1 MRKSCVIVV
10 VVTASRKRLC
20 YRYKQEAKSA
30 SVPPGP
36 KEHHAASDSAGDS
49 SLADKT
55 DDVTPD
61 FECNIPREEVDLIMS
76 AETRMSGSDYNDDFE
91 RHSTSSDER
100 EMPNVPPWL
109 REAVK

>member
-1 MRKSCVIVV
+1 MEEPRDV
-10 VVTASRKRLC
+10 
-20 YRYKQEAKSA
+20 
-30 SVPPGP
+30 
-36 KEHHAASDSAGDS
+36 KEPRDDTSGSDIS
-49 SLADKT
+49 SPERS

-61 FECNIPREEVDLIMS
+61 FECNVAREDADIILPK
-76 AETRMSGSDYNDDFE
+76 ETTISGSDLDDDFM